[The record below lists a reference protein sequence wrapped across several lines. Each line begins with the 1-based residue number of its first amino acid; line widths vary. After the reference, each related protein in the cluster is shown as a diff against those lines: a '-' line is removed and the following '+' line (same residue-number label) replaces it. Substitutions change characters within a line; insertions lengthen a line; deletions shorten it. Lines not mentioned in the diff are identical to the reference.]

1 MPCITCI
8 CKIGSTNLRKES
20 PMPSFE
26 QSKSSKLWSVRFRTM
41 IEGKEVNKRLSG
53 FRTKKEAQ
61 QGYLAYLASD
71 KPEKLAVGGLTFD
84 ALLEAYLAYLRGNS
98 KESSVYDIESKCRNR
113 ILPYF
118 TGKRV
123 ASIKA
128 LDVQGWLD
136 SLTDCSFSYKQ
147 TLRSQ
152 MSTLLL
158 FAYRYYDIPS
168 VMPKV
173 LPLRNNEPKKEM
185 ECWSEDEFA
194 KFLACVPE
202 QRVAHRIYFLTLYLL
217 GCRKGEALALTWKD
231 IDLEQG
237 VVTINKSVTRK
248 TKDAEYKVT
257 TPKNQ
262 SSNRKVSIPDS
273 LCAEFALYRLSLG
286 ERATD
291 ESFVFGVDRPLADS
305 TTDRIFAAACA
316 EAGVKKIRIHD
327 LRHSCA
333 SLLISRGISI
343 VAVSKRLGHSKVEQ
357 TLNTYSHLMPRDDE
371 LMLKIA
377 DEIVAAVGTKHG
389 NK

>member
-1 MPCITCI
+1 MA
-8 CKIGSTNLRKES
+8 SYQQS
-20 PMPSFE
+20 P
-26 QSKSSKLWSVRFRTM
+26 SSKLWSVRFRTM
-41 IEGKEVNKRLSG
+41 IEGREVNKRLSG

-61 QGYLAYLASD
+61 QGYLAYLASE

-136 SLTDCSFSYKQ
+136 SLSDCSFSYKQ

-173 LPLRNNEPKKEM
+173 LPLRNTEPKKEM
-185 ECWSEDEFA
+185 ECWSEDEFS

-202 QRVAHRIYFLTLYLL
+202 QHAAHRMYFLTLYIL
-217 GCRKGEALALTWKD
+217 GCRKGEALALTWND

-237 VVTINKSVTRK
+237 LVTINKSVTRK
-248 TKDAEYKVT
+248 TKDAAYKIT
-257 TPKNQ
+257 APKNQ

-305 TTDRIFAAACA
+305 TTDRIFAAACT

-333 SLLISRGISI
+333 SLLISHGTSI

-357 TLNTYSHLMPRDDE
+357 TLNTYSHLMPRDDD

-377 DEIVAAVGTKHG
+377 DEIVSAVGTKQRTD
-389 NK
+389 